1 MDPIVELEEL
11 KLGTKAFGEP
21 FVTIT
26 LAIKKLRLFAECWGY
41 QLNQLK
47 FTMEQRITVEMV
59 QFGLD
64 SVMIKDVLDMNW
76 TFKSARP
83 S

>member
-11 KLGTKAFGEP
+11 KLGTKVFGEP
-21 FVTIT
+21 FATIT
-26 LAIKKLRLFAECWGY
+26 LAIKKLKLFAECWGY

-47 FTMEQRITVEMV
+47 FTMEQQITVEMV

-64 SVMIKDVLDMNW
+64 
-76 TFKSARP
+76 
-83 S
+83 